1 MADIGSDTYE
11 KLGIIGTLVVIGGAM
26 VRWLLGDRK
35 SIEKKLADAESR
47 ERETSQKRS
56 SDLLKASEML
66 ADSSSIIKESLA
78 ENTRSIH
85 KNSEELK
92 GLQREFEILQTQ
104 LNELARV
111 TSCSTGS

>member
-1 MADIGSDTYE
+1 MADLGSDTYE

-35 SIEKKLADAESR
+35 SIEKKLAEAEGR

-66 ADSSSIIKESLA
+66 AESSSIIRDSLA
-78 ENTRSIH
+78 ENTRSIQE
-85 KNSEELK
+85 NSKELE

-104 LNELARV
+104 LTELARV
-111 TSCSTGS
+111 SKCSTGS